1 MSVCLTTGAAVTVTI
16 ASVELELWNPL
27 TPWNVAETRAVP
39 AVKKVCGSR
48 AVPSAPGVT
57 GVPTSAPSTLNCTFP
72 LTGAGSTFATSS
84 VGVLAW
90 IEPGI
95 WIVVVVGWLT

>member
-1 MSVCLTTGAAVTVTI
+1 MGVGVTCALSDTDTPVFASVGTFTAVSVCLTTGAAVTVTI

-57 GVPTSAPSTLNCTFP
+57 GVPTSAPSTLN
-72 LTGAGSTFATSS
+72 
-84 VGVLAW
+84 
-90 IEPGI
+90 
-95 WIVVVVGWLT
+95 